1 MKITDEIDVRR
12 RTMSVK
18 LGIIGYGI
26 MGERLLRAAVNHNP
40 ETLRVAAVWDPS
52 AQSMKRLHGDFPQIG
67 QAKDAAGVIAASD
80 CVYIASPPSSHLSH
94 ARAVLAAGKAVFC
107 EKPLSIDLVDA
118 RGFAH
123 EAREARFGVNFPFA
137 SSFAVDQLKSWIA
150 EGVVGDWQNVEI
162 EVAFAHWPRPWQMDA
177 EAWLDRT
184 EQGGFTRE
192 VVSHF
197 LFLTKRMT
205 GHLNLN
211 AAQVE
216 FQEAGR
222 SERLV
227 GADLSQPKLPII
239 LKGSVGTT
247 DKPDHNTW
255 TLNGGAGSIRLRDWS
270 LAERFD
276 RSSGTWQE
284 APDAIPNEKARPL
297 ILARQLDKVAAM
309 TLGKPQDLATLEEAL
324 AVQEVVE
331 AILSAY

>member
-1 MKITDEIDVRR
+1 
-12 RTMSVK
+12 MSVN

-26 MGERLLRAAVNHNP
+26 MGERLLRAAVAHNP
-40 ETLRVAAVWDPS
+40 EILRVSAVWDPS
-52 AQSMKRLHGDFPQIG
+52 AEAMQRLRADFPEIG
-67 QAKDAAGVIAASD
+67 QAEDAQAVISASD
-80 CVYIASPPSSHLSH
+80 CVYVASPPTSHLAH
-94 ARAVLAAGKAVFC
+94 ARAAMAAGKAVFC
-107 EKPLSIDLVDA
+107 EKPLSIDLPDA
-118 RGFAH
+118 RAFAN
-123 EAREARFGVNFPFA
+123 EARDSRFAVNFPFA
-137 SSFAVDQLKSWIA
+137 SSFAVDQLKRWIA
-150 EGVVGDWQNVEI
+150 EGVVGDWRNVEI

-205 GHLNLN
+205 GHLHLN

-216 FQEAGR
+216 FPEAGR
-222 SERLV
+222 SERSV
-227 GADLSQPKLPII
+227 GADLSQPDLPIT

-247 DKPDHNTW
+247 EKPDHNTW
-255 TLNGGAGSIRLRDWS
+255 TLNGSAGSIRLRDWS

-276 RSSGTWQE
+276 PASGAWKE

-297 ILARQLDKVAAM
+297 ILARQLDKVAAL
-309 TLGKPQDLATLEEAL
+309 TQGQPQDLASLEEAL

-331 AILSAY
+331 AILSAR